1 MLNDGTGFKKVYLA
15 CGFTD
20 LRRGIDGLARI
31 IRFQFQLDPYDK
43 NTLFLFCGKRTDR
56 IKGLIWEGDGFL
68 LLYKRI
74 ENGNFRWPRTQEEAL
89 EISTDQYQM
98 LMQGL
103 EIVARHPIANFSYFV
118 ILKRQRYSVF
128 GINTGFSAYFYCKC
142 ADFLL
147 Y

>member
-1 MLNDGTGFKKVYLA
+1 MLNDGIGFKKVYLA
-15 CGFTD
+15 TGFTD
-20 LRRGIDGLARI
+20 LRRGIDGLARV

-74 ENGNFRWPRTQEEAL
+74 ENGNFRWPRTKEEAL
-89 EISTDQYQM
+89 EITTDQYQM

-103 EIVARHPIANFSYFV
+103 EIVARHPIEEVADPAFS
-118 ILKRQRYSVF
+118 L
-128 GINTGFSAYFYCKC
+128 
-142 ADFLL
+142 
-147 Y
+147 